1 LLLTVGIAFF
11 AGRSLNLLSLMGLM
25 LAVGMVVD
33 NAIVV
38 VESISVRRQAGED
51 RTESAVAGT
60 IDIGLAITL
69 STLTTVVVFLPI
81 ILMSGDADFS
91 FFMSELGMPVVWALG
106 ASLLVA
112 LFFTPL
118 TTTLI
123 KDAAVIADP
132 PWVVGLKNQTII
144 NHKKTLFRFNIIFF
158 SLINNHFVCTTYVSG
173 I

>member
-1 LLLTVGIAFF
+1 
-11 AGRSLNLLSLMGLM
+11 MGLM

-38 VESISVRRQAGED
+38 VESIYAKRQAGLD
-51 RTESAVAGT
+51 TQQSAVKGT
-60 IDIGLAITL
+60 TEIGLAITL
-69 STLTTVVVFLPI
+69 STLTTMVVFLPI

-106 ASLLVA
+106 TSLLVA

-118 TTTLI
+118 TTTI
-123 KDAAVIADP
+123 IRNSGPIADP
-132 PWVVGLKNQTII
+132 GWVVALSKRYRRMLNWMLTRRTDALVGVLGM
-144 NHKKTLFRFNIIFF
+144 IFIL
-158 SLINNHFVCTTYVSG
+158 SLIH